1 MARELKA
8 EDFSGK
14 VVLLNIVKN
23 WENGMEDTNDAERS
37 FSLYEASRG
46 SWVMNYDEAQEL
58 DYAIPVHDG
67 KIIEVY
73 KVVKWC
79 HENEVMRNPAY
90 VEPSKGER
98 CDFVGRKADDD
109 IRSKYIGNTVREM
122 YEWPKQNSVRIFID
136 GKLKTAK

>member
-1 MARELKA
+1 MAKELKVK
-8 EDFSGK
+8 DFSGK

-23 WENGMEDTNDAERS
+23 WEDGMEDTNDKEMS
-37 FSLYEASRG
+37 FSLYEASCG

-79 HENEVMRNPAY
+79 HENEVMRNPVY
-90 VEPSKGER
+90 VEPSKSER

-109 IRSKYIGNTVREM
+109 IRNKYIGNTVKEM
-122 YEWPKQNSVRIFID
+122 YEHPKQNPVRIIVN
-136 GKLKTAK
+136 GKLKTTK

>member
-1 MARELKA
+1 MAKELA
-8 EDFSGK
+8 ARDFSGK
-14 VVLLNIVKN
+14 IVLLNIVKN
-23 WENGMEDTNDAERS
+23 WKDGMENTDDENMS

-46 SWVMNYDEAQEL
+46 SWVMNYDEAQEIE
-58 DYAIPVHDG
+58 YAMTVHDS

-79 HENEVMRNPAY
+79 HEDEVMRNPMY
-90 VEPSKGER
+90 VEPSKSER

-109 IRSKYIGNTVREM
+109 IRNKYIGNTVKKM
-122 YEWPKQNSVRIFID
+122 YEWPKQNSVRIIID